1 MLMEEI
7 KVVINSST
15 VSEQDRAILDFVI
28 NRSKHTGA
36 QVGIVWDKFVYDYL
50 FESNIVNI
58 DLEDVFGCDLFQTED
73 YMDIV

>member
-1 MLMEEI
+1 MEEI

-28 NRSKHTGA
+28 NRSKHNGA
-36 QVGIVWDKFVYDYL
+36 QVGTVWDKFVYDYL

-58 DLEDVFGCDLFQTED
+58 DLEDVFGFDLFQTED